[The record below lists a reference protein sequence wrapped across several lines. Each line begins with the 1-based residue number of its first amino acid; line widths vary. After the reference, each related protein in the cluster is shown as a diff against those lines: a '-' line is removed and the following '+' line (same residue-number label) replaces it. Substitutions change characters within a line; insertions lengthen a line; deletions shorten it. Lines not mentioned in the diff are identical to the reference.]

1 MSMKPKNNVMID
13 KHPALCRN
21 FSRRS
26 FLTSSAI
33 LGLGASCPLL
43 SAQASASNFTQ
54 DSFQKFI
61 REARYYEKLDHK
73 QIRCTLCPREC
84 VIDDRER
91 GYCGVRENLEG
102 TYYTLVYGRACTYH
116 VDPVEKKP
124 LYHFLPGTLSFSIA
138 TAGCNMN
145 CKFCQNW
152 QISQVTPE
160 QVRSIDLPP
169 RSVAENAAF
178 NNCASIA
185 YTYSEP
191 TVFYEY
197 MMDTAD
203 EGHKQN
209 VRSVVITA
217 AYINEKPLQELCK
230 KVDAIKIDLKSF
242 SEKYYKEIVNG
253 ELKPVLDA
261 LVTIKKSGVWNEI
274 VYLVVPTLNDSEQE
288 IRDLCRWIQKNIGR
302 NVPIHFTRFHPQYLL
317 KNLPPTPLSTL
328 ERCKAIADA
337 EGLNY
342 VYLGNVPGHKAG
354 NTYCPKCGKTLIQ
367 RIGYQTSPVKI
378 KNNKCDFCSKEIPGI
393 WE

>member
-1 MSMKPKNNVMID
+1 MNLDKNTIID
-13 KHPALCRN
+13 QLRVSEKRL
-21 FSRRS
+21 SRRS
-26 FLTSSAI
+26 FLKSAAVM
-33 LGLGASCPLL
+33 GLVSSCPLFAL
-43 SAQASASNFTQ
+43 PASGPGFSQ
-54 DSFQKFI
+54 DSFERFI
-61 REARYYEKLDHK
+61 REAGYYEKLDHK

-102 TYYTLVYGRACTYH
+102 IYYTLVYGRACTYH
-116 VDPVEKKP
+116 IDPVEKKP
-124 LYHFLPGTLSFSIA
+124 LYHFLPGSLSFSIA
-138 TAGCNMN
+138 AAGCNMN
-145 CKFCQNW
+145 CRFCQNW

-169 RSVAENAAF
+169 ASVVKNASAH
-178 NNCASIA
+178 NCASIA

-197 MMDTAD
+197 MYDTAE
-203 EGHKQN
+203 EGRRNNIK
-209 VRSVVITA
+209 SVVITA
-217 AYINEKPLQELCK
+217 AYINQKPLQELCK
-230 KVDAIKIDLKSF
+230 KVDAVKIDLKSF

-288 IRDLCRWIQKNIGR
+288 IRDLCRWIQSNLGR

-342 VYLGNVPGHKAG
+342 VYLGNVPGHQAG
-354 NTYCPKCGKTLIQ
+354 NTYCPKCGKTLIS
-367 RIGYQTSPVKI
+367 RLGYQTGPVKI
-378 KNNKCDFCSKEIPGI
+378 KNNKCVNCSFKIPGI
-393 WE
+393 WQ

>member
-1 MSMKPKNNVMID
+1 MNLDKNTIID
-13 KHPALCRN
+13 QLRVSEKRL
-21 FSRRS
+21 SRRS
-26 FLTSSAI
+26 FLKSAAVM
-33 LGLGASCPLL
+33 GLVSSCPLFAL
-43 SAQASASNFTQ
+43 PASGPGFSQ
-54 DSFQKFI
+54 DSFERFI
-61 REARYYEKLDHK
+61 REAGYYEKLDHK

-102 TYYTLVYGRACTYH
+102 IYYTLVYGRACTYH
-116 VDPVEKKP
+116 IDPVEKKP
-124 LYHFLPGTLSFSIA
+124 LYHFLPGSLSFSIA
-138 TAGCNMN
+138 AAGCNMN
-145 CKFCQNW
+145 CRFCQNW

-169 RSVAENAAF
+169 ASVVKNASAH
-178 NNCASIA
+178 NCASIA

-197 MMDTAD
+197 MYDTAE
-203 EGHKQN
+203 EGRSNNIK
-209 VRSVVITA
+209 SVVITA
-217 AYINEKPLQELCK
+217 AYINQKPLQELCK
-230 KVDAIKIDLKSF
+230 KVDAVKIDLKSF
-242 SEKYYKEIVNG
+242 SDKYYKEIVNG

-288 IRDLCRWIQKNIGR
+288 IRDLCRWIQSNLGR

-328 ERCKAIADA
+328 ERCKAIADS

-354 NTYCPKCGKTLIQ
+354 NTYCPECGKTLIQ
-367 RIGYQTSPVKI
+367 RLGYQTGPVNI
-378 KNNKCDFCSKEIPGI
+378 KNNECEFCKSVIPGI
-393 WE
+393 WK